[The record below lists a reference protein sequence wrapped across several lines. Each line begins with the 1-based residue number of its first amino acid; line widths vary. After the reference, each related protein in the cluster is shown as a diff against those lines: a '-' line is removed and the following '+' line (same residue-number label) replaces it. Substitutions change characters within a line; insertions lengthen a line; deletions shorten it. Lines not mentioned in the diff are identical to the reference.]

1 MMFYKKGGPRLFFF
15 FNITIERENNKLLY
29 EENILDKGEITMKNL
44 FAKNREGIVVAVI
57 GVLMSI
63 LVIGSMILKF
73 DDVMRVDYVVDDHIE
88 DVELTDEMVEA
99 YRALVLSGMGDWQ
112 GLPIFF
118 REICIALYERLY
130 SKIHFK
136 EC

>member
-1 MMFYKKGGPRLFFF
+1 
-15 FNITIERENNKLLY
+15 
-29 EENILDKGEITMKNL
+29 MKNL
-44 FAKNREGIVVAVI
+44 FVKNREGIVVAVI

-99 YRALVLSGMGDWQ
+99 YRVLVLSGMGD
-112 GLPIFF
+112 
-118 REICIALYERLY
+118 
-130 SKIHFK
+130 
-136 EC
+136 

>member
-1 MMFYKKGGPRLFFF
+1 MMFYKKRRASALLF
-15 FNITIERENNKLLY
+15 NRTIERENNKLLY
-29 EENILDKGEITMKNL
+29 EKNILDKGEITMKNL

-99 YRALVLSGMGDWQ
+99 YQVLVLSGMAD
-112 GLPIFF
+112 
-118 REICIALYERLY
+118 
-130 SKIHFK
+130 
-136 EC
+136 

>member
-1 MMFYKKGGPRLFFF
+1 
-15 FNITIERENNKLLY
+15 
-29 EENILDKGEITMKNL
+29 MKNL

-88 DVELTDEMVEA
+88 DVELTEEMVET
-99 YRALVLSGMGDWQ
+99 YRVLVLSGMGD
-112 GLPIFF
+112 
-118 REICIALYERLY
+118 
-130 SKIHFK
+130 
-136 EC
+136 

>member
-1 MMFYKKGGPRLFFF
+1 
-15 FNITIERENNKLLY
+15 
-29 EENILDKGEITMKNL
+29 MKNL

-88 DVELTDEMVEA
+88 DVELTDEMVET
-99 YRALVLSGMGDWQ
+99 YRVLVLNGMG
-112 GLPIFF
+112 
-118 REICIALYERLY
+118 Y
-130 SKIHFK
+130 
-136 EC
+136 

>member
-1 MMFYKKGGPRLFFF
+1 
-15 FNITIERENNKLLY
+15 
-29 EENILDKGEITMKNL
+29 MKNL

-99 YRALVLSGMGDWQ
+99 YRVLVLSGMGD
-112 GLPIFF
+112 
-118 REICIALYERLY
+118 
-130 SKIHFK
+130 
-136 EC
+136 

>member
-1 MMFYKKGGPRLFFF
+1 
-15 FNITIERENNKLLY
+15 
-29 EENILDKGEITMKNL
+29 MKNL

-88 DVELTDEMVEA
+88 DVELTDEMVET
-99 YRALVLSGMGDWQ
+99 YRVLVLNGMGD
-112 GLPIFF
+112 
-118 REICIALYERLY
+118 
-130 SKIHFK
+130 
-136 EC
+136 